1 MANAR
6 RLVTHRSRA
15 ALVIAAAL
23 LACFAA
29 AAASAAASA
38 RARRSQTAAALRV
51 SPQLWAT
58 IDVCSPPHQRYTIG
72 IRGSMPSD
80 GQLRDPM
87 YMRFR
92 LQYVDL
98 TSQRWTDL
106 ASADS
111 GFLPVGASHSA
122 RQAGRSFVL
131 FAPSGGMVFT
141 LRGVV
146 SFQWRHAGKLL
157 ASVSRATSAG
167 HQSLAGADP
176 PNYSA
181 ATCRIS

>member
-1 MANAR
+1 MAKASA
-6 RLVTHRSRA
+6 LLGVSRA
-15 ALVIAAAL
+15 PAAL
-23 LACFAA
+23 LSAA
-29 AAASAAASA
+29 VLAAGAAPPASAAPAR
-38 RARRSQTAAALRV
+38 RARRAQVPAALRL

-58 IDVCSPPHQRYTIG
+58 IDVCNPPGQRYTIG
-72 IRGSMPSD
+72 IRGSMPGD
-80 GQLRDPM
+80 GQAHDAM
-87 YMRFR
+87 FMRFR

-106 ASADS
+106 SGADS
-111 GFLPVGASHSA
+111 GYLAVGSSRTA

-131 FAPSGGMVFT
+131 FPPSGGTAFT

-146 SFQWRHAGKLL
+146 SFQWRRAGKVVD
-157 ASVSRATSAG
+157 AISRPTGPG

-181 ATCRIS
+181 ATCRVA